1 MAEDEGKFSHI
12 VVTDDE
18 DDEEVVIYT
27 GRRAAES
34 LAAPTTSE
42 PDEDDSDEPDEEE
55 GLAED
60 IDGAKRPAQPE
71 PAPEEQP
78 KKKKKEKYVYRETTA
93 EDLEDTSMSVVQ
105 KAILVFC
112 VVFLIGFC
120 IYYYFNYM

>member
-1 MAEDEGKFSHI
+1 MAEDESKFSHI
-12 VVTDDE
+12 VMTDDE

-34 LAAPTTSE
+34 PVAPKASE
-42 PDEDDSDEPDEEE
+42 LDGDDFDELDEEE
-55 GLAED
+55 DLAED
-60 IDGAKRPAQPE
+60 NDEADRPAQPE

-78 KKKKKEKYVYRETTA
+78 KKKKEKYVYRETTA
-93 EDLEDTSMSVVQ
+93 EDLEDTSMSTAQ

-112 VVFLIGFC
+112 VVFLVGFC